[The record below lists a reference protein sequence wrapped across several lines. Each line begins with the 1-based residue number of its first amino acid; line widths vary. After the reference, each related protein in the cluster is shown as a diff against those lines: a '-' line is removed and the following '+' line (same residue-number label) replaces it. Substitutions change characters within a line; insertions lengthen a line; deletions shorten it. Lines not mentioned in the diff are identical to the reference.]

1 MGVPDGMRTS
11 PGVRKTQ
18 FPTGGHWELL
28 EKPIWA
34 SPGAAGPS
42 GASRS
47 WNRFLPTSPLF
58 GSFLRAPCS
67 VYLHL
72 WHALGILLSFCFK
85 KFWGFLDSVLHVDF
99 RAQKNRKI
107 EKIEKSRFGRFGRFS
122 WFFRSHTRFWS
133 WEVTL
138 PVPNSVANTSAGI
151 SNRSSTPRTA
161 R

>member
-34 SPGAAGPS
+34 SPGAAGGS

-47 WNRFLPTSPLF
+47 RNRFLPTSPLF

-72 WHALGILLSFCFK
+72 WHALGILLSFFFK

-99 RAQKNRKI
+99 RAPKNRKNHKNRKNQ
-107 EKIEKSRFGRFGRFS
+107 KISIWAIWMIFS
-122 WFFRSHTRFWS
+122 VFS
-133 WEVTL
+133 L
-138 PVPNSVANTSAGI
+138 PHSLLELGSD
-151 SNRSSTPRTA
+151 TPGA
-161 R
+161 KLGC